1 MLSSGASLHVIDVIV
16 KRSIGIGGKIYN
28 GTICTVYEIFIET

>member
-16 KRSIGIGGKIYN
+16 KQSIDIGGKIHN
-28 GTICTVYEIFIET
+28 GAIHTVYEISIET